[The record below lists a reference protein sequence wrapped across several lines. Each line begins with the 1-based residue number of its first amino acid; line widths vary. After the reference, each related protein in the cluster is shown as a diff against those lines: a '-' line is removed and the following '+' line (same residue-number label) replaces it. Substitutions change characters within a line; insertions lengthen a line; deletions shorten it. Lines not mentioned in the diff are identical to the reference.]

1 MLFLSKN
8 HEMRQTCHLL
18 VLNHRTMLFFIYFF
32 KSTFYID
39 VESVKS
45 HRCLFLL
52 LCLVATLR
60 GVRCFLFTS
69 LFRHV
74 WASIWTLL
82 LVPSPVNCSLKYS
95 ARQFGW
101 NSNVYAFICPVCLAP
116 WQKCPNF
123 SNEKCDTQKG
133 CMLIPKNSMQFVILW
148 IHNVP

>member
-1 MLFLSKN
+1 MDFSAFSFQEPWNASNLSLACLEPQN
-8 HEMRQTCHLL
+8 NAI
-18 VLNHRTMLFFIYFF
+18 VF

-45 HRCLFLL
+45 VSSSVLALL
-52 LCLVATLR
+52 ATLR
-60 GVRCFLFTS
+60 GVRLFLFAS

-95 ARQFGW
+95 ARQFGR
-101 NSNVYAFICPVCLAP
+101 NSNVYAFICPVCLAR
-116 WQKCPNF
+116 WQKWPNF